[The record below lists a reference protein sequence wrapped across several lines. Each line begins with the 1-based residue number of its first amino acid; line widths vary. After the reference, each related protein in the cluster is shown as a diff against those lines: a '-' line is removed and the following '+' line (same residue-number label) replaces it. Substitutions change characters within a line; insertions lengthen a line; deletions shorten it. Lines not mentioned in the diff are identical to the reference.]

1 MILHF
6 YISPTL
12 KPISNGIDSGP
23 SFQLGHDVSQI
34 LMNDDDDGGSDDGG
48 SDFDEDEDDPNNT
61 SSVVH
66 GVGTTKEQ
74 EEQEEQEEQRH
85 EEEDDD
91 DEPEEEEEENTSTNL
106 SVDISGRVRN
116 PKRNLSEVKLT
127 DLSVSMNLTRGS
139 CSSPAPLK
147 QRLQRLR
154 RQSDKSSD
162 SMDSSF
168 LSDG

>member
-1 MILHF
+1 M
-6 YISPTL
+6 L

-48 SDFDEDEDDPNNT
+48 SDNGGSDDGGSDFDEDEDDPNNT

-74 EEQEEQEEQRH
+74 EEQEEQRHVEED
-85 EEEDDD
+85 DDD

-116 PKRNLSEVKLT
+116 SKRNLSEVKLT

-162 SMDSSF
+162 SMDSSI

>member
-48 SDFDEDEDDPNNT
+48 SDDGGSDFDEDEDDPNNT

-74 EEQEEQEEQRH
+74 EEQRH
-85 EEEDDD
+85 VEEDDD
-91 DEPEEEEEENTSTNL
+91 EEPEEEEEENTSTNL

-162 SMDSSF
+162 SMDSSI